1 MNGFGTEERGADGN
15 LTFADPLLLRN
26 LIVIVLC
33 NFLSQMCDR
42 LAVLFLLER
51 KTEHKVQLYFV
62 PATVERLI
70 RAIQDNFL
78 CQSLIDNI
86 AHPLG
91 TGFRCKGQAALFY
104 VLHLAHDHPAKRR
117 RCAETED
124 RH

>member
-1 MNGFGTEERGADGN
+1 MR
-15 LTFADPLLLRN
+15 
-26 LIVIVLC
+26 
-33 NFLSQMCDR
+33 S

-78 CQSLIDNI
+78 CQSLIDDI

-104 VLHLAHDHPAKRR
+104 VLHLAHDIQRKGVDAQRR
-117 RCAETED
+117 KTDIDILILKFIDQEIDDAGELRIITGA
-124 RH
+124 